1 MDWEEHREGRKLL
14 FMFLFLGWA
23 VSSLASLFCY
33 LKYEYR
39 SEETYCKDIMTEAL
53 NYGN

>member
-1 MDWEEHREGRKLL
+1 MYTQLSLYFSKLWMDSKPGLELL
-14 FMFLFLGWA
+14 
-23 VSSLASLFCY
+23 CY